1 MDFVEHSEGG
11 TRLLVPAVSL
21 TRDPPPTSP
30 VFFNPA
36 ASLNRDISVAM
47 TAALGGSSF
56 CDSMS
61 GVGARGI
68 RVAREVARIETVA
81 LVDFNAE
88 ALEAGGRAAE
98 LNGVEGKCE
107 FSNSETSTY
116 LYSKAGRGERFDF
129 VDVDPFGTPV
139 RQLQAAL
146 SATADGGVLSVTA
159 TDTAVL
165 CGVYPQVCE
174 RRYGAASMRSDF
186 GHETGIRLLA
196 GAIVRQGAQ
205 LDVGVRPVF
214 AHSTRHYIRVFLRV
228 STGAVEADA
237 SLEGI
242 GYIQSCVHCGQRST
256 AATAQ
261 TGCASCGRKARVA
274 GPAWVRGVGDHEV
287 LRRARAAADEKGLT
301 VASKAISSLEGTDDL
316 PPWSFSVDAVS
327 SALRVATAPESMV
340 VKSLEDGGWK
350 AKRTPFEKTGIK
362 TDAPYGEFYRAV
374 EGLRA
379 KVRA

>member
-1 MDFVEHSEGG
+1 MDYVEHLEGG
-11 TRLLVPAVSL
+11 TRLLVPQVSL

-36 ASLNRDISVAM
+36 ASLNRDISVAV
-47 TAALGGSSF
+47 TAALDGSSF

-68 RVAREVARIETVA
+68 RVAREVGRIETVA

-88 ALEAGGRAAE
+88 ALRAGGRAAE

-107 FSNSETSTY
+107 FSYSETSTY

-146 SATADGGVLSVTA
+146 SATADGGLLSVTA

-165 CGVYPQVCE
+165 CGVYPRVCE

-186 GHETGIRLLA
+186 VHETGIRLLA
-196 GAIVRQGAQ
+196 GSIVRQGAQ
-205 LDVGVRPVF
+205 LDLGVRPVF
-214 AHSTRHYIRVFLRV
+214 AHSTRHYVRVFLRV
-228 STGAVEADA
+228 STGAAEADG

-242 GYIQSCVHCGQRST
+242 GYIQSCAHCGQLST

-261 TGCASCGRKARVA
+261 TGCSSCGRKARAA
-274 GPAWVRGVGDHEV
+274 GPAWVRGLGDPEV
-287 LRRARAAADEKGLT
+287 LRRARAAADEEGLT
-301 VASKAISSLEGTDDL
+301 VASKAIASLEGTDDL
-316 PPWSFSVDAVS
+316 PPWSFSIDAVS
-327 SALRVATAPESMV
+327 SALKVATVPESMV
-340 VKSLEDGGWK
+340 VKSLEDLGWK
-350 AKRTPFEKTGIK
+350 AKRTPFEKTGVK
-362 TDAPYGEFYRAV
+362 TDAPYGEFYRAI